1 MFSLYDPNTLV
12 QAFALS
18 RQGSSHRRA
27 TPEKP
32 CQDACGVFSGA
43 FRGEGALAV
52 VAADGHG
59 SAPHDR
65 SDLGAQFAAQTA
77 GAVFLDFALRLVEA
91 PPARLAAEFREHFPR
106 QVVARWR
113 EKVEA
118 HARERGDGTG
128 ASGPTEGE
136 DLWRR
141 YGTTLLFAGFF
152 RRYVFLAQL
161 GDGVLVVQRADGTLD
176 CPMPVDSSHFGGR
189 TYSLSA
195 ADARTRFQVE
205 LFAQEELAGVLLCTD
220 GITDAF
226 DEREKMLRM
235 LLSILENRRTH
246 GLGPSTDLLPGFLDR
261 ASTYGSGDDV
271 TIAGLVLH
279 AVAVQ
284 ARSEPEVAVEVKVA
298 PQETAAASEVTVP
311 EIVDSAADGLSCT
324 EPLGPVDQE
333 TWTDDDKDAVYW
345 CSYLE

>member
-1 MFSLYDPNTLV
+1 MFSLYDPNSLV

-59 SAPHDR
+59 SAAHDR
-65 SDLGAQFAAQTA
+65 SDVGAQFAAQTA
-77 GAVFLDFALRLVEA
+77 GAVFLDFAIRLVDA
-91 PPARLAAEFREHFPR
+91 PPALLAAEFREHFPR

-118 HARERGDGTG
+118 HAGEVSQAAAGAGATG
-128 ASGPTEGE
+128 GE

-141 YGTTLLFAGFF
+141 YGTTLLFVGFF
-152 RRYVFLAQL
+152 RKYVFLAQL
-161 GDGVLVVQRADGTLD
+161 GDGVIVVQRADGTLD
-176 CPMPVDSSHFGGR
+176 CPMPGDPSHFGGR

-195 ADARTRFQVE
+195 ADAREHFHVE
-205 LFAQEELAGVLLCTD
+205 LFAQEELPGVLLCTD

-226 DEREKMLRM
+226 EGREKMLRM
-235 LLSILENRRTH
+235 LVSILDNRRTH
-246 GLGPSTDLLPGFLDR
+246 GLGPSTDLLPDFLDR
-261 ASTYGSGDDV
+261 ASKYGSGDDV

-279 AVAVQ
+279 AVAVP
-284 ARSEPEVAVEVKVA
+284 ARAEPEEVMVEVKAPTVEVEPDKTVEISPPQAPHKDVA
-298 PQETAAASEVTVP
+298 YVP
-311 EIVDSAADGLSCT
+311 FRKRS
-324 EPLGPVDQE
+324 
-333 TWTDDDKDAVYW
+333 DKNT
-345 CSYLE
+345 STILPSGRQLL